1 MKMKIYMLCLCQNFL
16 SKTFE
21 PFKLQIG
28 DWCTG
33 EGTDS
38 FCSLHDGP
46 RNNIFSTSKIAED
59 VTRMIFTSK
68 IMEGCDNINFPN
80 SGCNFLQLHVLL
92 TIFLHPE

>member
-1 MKMKIYMLCLCQNFL
+1 MIMEIYMLCLCQNFL

-46 RNNIFSTSKIAED
+46 RNNLDTPVCRSQHGVFSLA
-59 VTRMIFTSK
+59 V
-68 IMEGCDNINFPN
+68 
-80 SGCNFLQLHVLL
+80 
-92 TIFLHPE
+92 